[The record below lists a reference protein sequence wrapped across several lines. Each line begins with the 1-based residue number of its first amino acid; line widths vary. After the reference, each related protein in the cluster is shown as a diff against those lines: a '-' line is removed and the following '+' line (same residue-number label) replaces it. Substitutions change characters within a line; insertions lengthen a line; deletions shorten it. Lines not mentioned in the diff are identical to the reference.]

1 MKVTIV
7 GAGNVGAT
15 CAKVLANN
23 EVADEILLIDIK
35 KGIAEGKALDMWET
49 SPILLYDTKTI
60 GFTNDYSKTFDSEV
74 VVITSGVPR
83 SPGMNRDDLVSTNA
97 KIVKEVT
104 DQVIRYSPRSKI
116 IVVSNPLDVMT
127 YTAYLTAKVPAKR
140 VFGMAGVLDTARFKS
155 FIALE
160 LNVSPKE
167 ISSVLMGGHGDTMV
181 PLPRYTTIG
190 GIPITE
196 LMSEGQINSLVDRT
210 IHGGAELVNLMG
222 TSAWY
227 APGAAAALMV
237 ETILRNQRRILPIS
251 AWLQG
256 EYGLQD
262 IYFGVPVVLGKN
274 GVEEIIELKLT
285 KEEKALVDKSAKAV
299 KELQNVLDKMKLF

>member
-23 EVADEILLIDIK
+23 EVADEIILIDIK
-35 KGIAEGKALDMWET
+35 KGFAEGKALDMWET
-49 SPILLYDTKTI
+49 SPILLYDTKTA
-60 GFTNDYSKTFDSEV
+60 GYTADYAKTYDSEV
-74 VVITSGVPR
+74 VVITSGIPR
-83 SPGMNRDDLVSTNA
+83 TPGMSRDDLISTNA

-104 DQVIRYSPRSKI
+104 EQVIRYSPRAKI

-127 YTAYLTAKVPAKR
+127 YTAYLAAQVPSRR
-140 VFGMAGVLDTARFKS
+140 VFGMAGVLDTARLKS
-155 FIALE
+155 FISLE

-167 ISSVLMGGHGDTMV
+167 INSILMGGHGDTMV

-196 LMSEGQINSLVDRT
+196 LISEGQINAIVDRT
-210 IHGGAELVNLMG
+210 VNGGAELVNLMG

-237 ETILRNQRRILPIS
+237 ETVLRNQRRILPIS

-274 GVEEIIELKLT
+274 GVEEIIELKLNK
-285 KEEKALVDKSAKAV
+285 KEMDLVKKSAEAV
-299 KELQNVLDKMKLF
+299 KSLQKVMEDMKLF